1 MALPYEM
8 EEAVMIK
15 ITGIALLIL
24 LGGCATLDRAAVG
37 GAKAADR
44 VLATAEWTLCEV
56 ATRGSLKR
64 RYGTSTERAKSYK
77 EFCDGNSTV
86 NFIEPE

>member
-1 MALPYEM
+1 MKWLFLA
-8 EEAVMIK
+8 A
-15 ITGIALLIL
+15 GLLIS
-24 LGGCATLDRAAVG
+24 GCATLDRVAVE
-37 GAKAADR
+37 GAKVADD
-44 VLATAEWTLCEV
+44 VLTTAEWTLCEA

-64 RYGTSTERAKSYK
+64 RYGTSIERATAYK

>member
-1 MALPYEM
+1 MG
-8 EEAVMIK
+8 K
-15 ITGIALLIL
+15 I
-24 LGGCATLDRAAVG
+24 ATLTLMLALGACSAFSVGKTAVAVK
-37 GAKAADR
+37 GAEVADE
-44 VLATAEWTLCEV
+44 VLTTAEWTLCEV

-64 RYGTSTERAKSYK
+64 RYGTSIERAKAYK